1 MESSLEA
8 GGQANTSQDAQ
19 SSGPASTLHDT
30 ATLPTQPVLD
40 SVFQPDLSPIQSNFA
55 HEDFL
60 TTQTQR
66 PSFSAGRPSIVS
78 STGGLV
84 PSPQAQS
91 KTEALERQPRSA
103 TGYEWNERNTASGT
117 ASDGTASLSVEPD
130 GEGYLG
136 EYKSKACTKLTAR
149 IRLCLGGDSAA
160 DPADDR
166 WRYHPAAYRSA
177 AV

>member
-1 MESSLEA
+1 MESSLGA
-8 GGQANTSQDAQ
+8 GGQASTSQDAQ
-19 SSGPASTLHDT
+19 PSGPTSSTHDT
-30 ATLPTQPVLD
+30 VTFPTQPVLD
-40 SVFQPDLSPIQSNFA
+40 AVFQPDLSPVQSSFA
-55 HEDFL
+55 PEDFL
-60 TTQTQR
+60 NPQTQR
-66 PSFSAGRPSIVS
+66 PSFSASRPSIGP

-136 EYKSKACTKLTAR
+136 QYSWKVTTNRVLS
-149 IRLCLGGDSAA
+149 
-160 DPADDR
+160 
-166 WRYHPAAYRSA
+166 
-177 AV
+177 